1 MASWVAPSTGTAP
14 SVAPSRAPPEGTDA
28 PPPAGI
34 PHAVAV
40 GPFESVEDSPFLRVQ
55 MRALEEDVDALRE
68 RAGKLGKACAAYR
81 DGLED
86 GFVNELN
93 FSEAT
98 KGFYGDLDAP
108 FARSVGGRAMDAFVS
123 GIQEIADARSMLL
136 GAVERELCEPVAG
149 VARDAHR
156 RVAEARRRFDRCSA
170 EYERSRDR
178 FLALTKDARPD
189 QLSSAE
195 SELGQTRRVF
205 ETARFELMAQL
216 HDAGHRASVEFKRRF
231 AAAAHAHLSFFKLG
245 HEIFAGL
252 EPFVHETL
260 AACDA
265 EDAAHAEA
273 RDALAGAMADYQ
285 VSLRVD
291 ADESSAELL
300 TEHSNASAAMDSG
313 RALTSERSRAIAA
326 AMRGEDEKLAAMAM
340 AASRVPMAAE
350 GNARSPRGAP
360 RGRRARRRI
369 PRRMLRTL
377 LLLLLLLLL
386 GVTGTRASPARAA
399 SAGRRFS
406 RRGTC

>member
-1 MASWVAPSTGTAP
+1 M
-14 SVAPSRAPPEGTDA
+14 
-28 PPPAGI
+28 
-34 PHAVAV
+34 

-170 EYERSRDR
+170 EYERIRDR

-216 HDAGHRASVEFKRRF
+216 HDAGHRASVEFSAFRRRARAPQLLQARPQDF
-231 AAAAHAHLSFFKLG
+231 RRARAVRARD
-245 HEIFAGL
+245 
-252 EPFVHETL
+252 V

-273 RDALAGAMADYQ
+273 R
-285 VSLRVD
+285 
-291 ADESSAELL
+291 
-300 TEHSNASAAMDSG
+300 T
-313 RALTSERSRAIAA
+313 RSR
-326 AMRGEDEKLAAMAM
+326 
-340 AASRVPMAAE
+340 
-350 GNARSPRGAP
+350 
-360 RGRRARRRI
+360 GR
-369 PRRMLRTL
+369 
-377 LLLLLLLLL
+377 
-386 GVTGTRASPARAA
+386 
-399 SAGRRFS
+399 
-406 RRGTC
+406 